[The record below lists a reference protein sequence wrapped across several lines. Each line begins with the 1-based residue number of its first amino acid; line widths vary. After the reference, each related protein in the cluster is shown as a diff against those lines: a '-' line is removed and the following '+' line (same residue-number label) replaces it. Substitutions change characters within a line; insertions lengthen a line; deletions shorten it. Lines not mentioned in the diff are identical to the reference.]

1 MWGDLWLNNWYC
13 WHNWYSCV
21 FCRYSEHKTSE
32 KLRHNQKKNRTK
44 KKNNDSL
51 SVESYFI
58 IRHSFSAYIRK
69 WLEANGDRFSF
80 LVSFSF
86 LLEYISLT
94 LIRSNAQKKPLT
106 LMETMHRKSPRLVFG
121 LLRSLCIAA
130 CPKKTRWEAKNHILP
145 HPFKLYISLNY
156 I

>member
-1 MWGDLWLNNWYC
+1 MVFIKKSPLSYLC
-13 WHNWYSCV
+13 WSWHFRLCDISMENYYYSTEPCS
-21 FCRYSEHKTSE
+21 R
-32 KLRHNQKKNRTK
+32 RTG
-44 KKNNDSL
+44 N
-51 SVESYFI
+51 
-58 IRHSFSAYIRK
+58 
-69 WLEANGDRFSF
+69 LEANGDRFSF